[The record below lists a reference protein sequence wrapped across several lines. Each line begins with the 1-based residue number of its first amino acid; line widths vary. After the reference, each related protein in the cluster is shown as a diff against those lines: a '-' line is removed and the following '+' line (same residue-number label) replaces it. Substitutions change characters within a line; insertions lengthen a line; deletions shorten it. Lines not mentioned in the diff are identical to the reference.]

1 MSTAEI
7 EGQVFEFLIDNFVF
21 DRSFQLGPD
30 ESLMENS
37 IVDSTGVLE
46 LIMWLETNFDITVE
60 DSEVLPE
67 NLDSVRALAGYVQ
80 RKRQAALATAS

>member
-7 EGQVFEFLIDNFVF
+7 EGQVSDFLINNFVF
-21 DRSFQLGPD
+21 DPSFQLGPD

-46 LIMWLETNFDITVE
+46 LIMWLETNFEITVE
-60 DSEVLPE
+60 DNEVLPE
-67 NLDSVRALAGYVQ
+67 NLDSVRALANYVQ
-80 RKRQAALATAS
+80 RKQQATLAAAS